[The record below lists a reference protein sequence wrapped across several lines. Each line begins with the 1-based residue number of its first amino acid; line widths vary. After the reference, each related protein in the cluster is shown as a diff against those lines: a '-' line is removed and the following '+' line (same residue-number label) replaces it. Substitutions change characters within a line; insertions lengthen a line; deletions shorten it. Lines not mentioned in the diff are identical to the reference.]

1 VLARKTRKGKD
12 MPNERQILSAVLL
25 RSTVICVVFFILLGV
40 AMFLPAG
47 DIRWAKGWSFLLVFL
62 VLVVLIIAYLWRTN
76 PDIIVAR
83 SRIHKGTKGWDKK
96 VFMAPLLLSLM
107 AIFLVAAF
115 DDGRFHWSSVPFWA
129 IVLGYVLLCVGLFI
143 GVWAEKVNKFAEPG
157 VRIQTERGHTV
168 VDTGPYG
175 IVRHPM
181 YASTVFTAGGIA
193 LALGS
198 YWALVPA
205 AITILVL
212 VPRTMMEDRT
222 LHDELDG
229 YKEYAGRVRYRLFPG
244 IW

>member
-1 VLARKTRKGKD
+1 
-12 MPNERQILSAVLL
+12 MPNEQQISSATLL
-25 RSTVICVVFFILLGV
+25 RSVIISGRFLVFLFI

-47 DIRWAKGWSFLLVFL
+47 DIRWAKGWSFLLVFF

-76 PDIIVAR
+76 PEIIVAR
-83 SRIHKGTKGWDKK
+83 SKMHTGTKGWDKK
-96 VFMAPLLLSLM
+96 VFMAPLLLSLL
-107 AIFLVAAF
+107 AIFPVAAL
-115 DDGRFHWSSVPFWA
+115 DNGRFHWSIVPFWA
-129 IVLGYVLLCVGLFI
+129 IILGYVLLCVGLFI
-143 GVWAEKVNKFAEPG
+143 GVWAEKVNKFAELG

-181 YASTVFTAGGIA
+181 YTSTVFTVGGIA

-222 LHDELDG
+222 LHEELAG